1 MTASGIKTPWFKKQ
15 KAAKEFM
22 RNDFFGGSTGV

>member
-1 MTASGIKTPWFKKQ
+1 MTASDIGTLWFENR

-22 RNDFFGGSTGV
+22 RNDFFGGSTGI

>member
-1 MTASGIKTPWFKKQ
+1 MTAAGIGGAVFKNK